1 MRIEL
6 GLWYNVIMISKILQI
21 KRTFDE
27 KSRTLRDGV
36 VFVIET
42 EKGVIE
48 YSVSGTEW
56 STRLAEQFFNVL
68 DVQLTKEQVEKTN
81 KLLFG

>member
-1 MRIEL
+1 
-6 GLWYNVIMISKILQI
+6 MISKILQI

-27 KSRTLRDGV
+27 KSHTLRDGV

-42 EKGVIE
+42 EKGVIDH
-48 YSVSGTEW
+48 SVSGTEW

-68 DVQLTKEQVEKTN
+68 GVQLTKEQVGEIN

>member
-1 MRIEL
+1 M
-6 GLWYNVIMISKILQI
+6 GLCYNVIMISKILQI

-48 YSVSGTEW
+48 YLVST
-56 STRLAEQFFNVL
+56 
-68 DVQLTKEQVEKTN
+68 
-81 KLLFG
+81 